1 MRDDI
6 TDGGLIDIYG
16 SDLSKLLTADDSSL
30 TRALDRILATDKD
43 DAYASF
49 NASIRRRLGGAEPA

>member
-1 MRDDI
+1 MQDGA
-6 TDGGLIDIYG
+6 TDGGLIDICG
-16 SDLSKLLTADDSSL
+16 PDLSELLTADDSSL

-49 NASIRRRLGGAEPA
+49 NQYLKKLGNAEPE